1 MDYDEWIDVV
11 IDGGSIDDQF
21 SNLIN
26 WFSFPFVI
34 IFPSCG
40 KPHSHV

>member
-1 MDYDEWIDVV
+1 MRSGLMQSLM
-11 IDGGSIDDQF
+11 GGSIDDQF